1 MIGLFIRYQNYKRLL
16 YRHRVREDFWYPTDI
31 AVSFLCP
38 CRIQQNILNTN
49 TVLRLFHSYFL
60 EIK

>member
-1 MIGLFIRYQNYKRLL
+1 MIGLFIIYQNYKLLL
-16 YRHRVREDFWYPTDI
+16 YRLRVREDFWYPTDI